1 MGEGQIELQQV
12 LQEMRFWKVKRLYM
26 IQKVREVQG
35 AEAQQVREEEVQL
48 ALHLVKEGE
57 DHQVV
62 EAQQTVHRVMVVQ
75 QVVHRVLV
83 GQQLVHRV
91 LVVLQ
96 LLLLG
101 AGLVSLVFNNYFIVL
116 CIVNHIAKKQ
126 RRYAWTI
133 N

>member
-1 MGEGQIELQQV
+1 M
-12 LQEMRFWKVKRLYM
+12 
-26 IQKVREVQG
+26 
-35 AEAQQVREEEVQL
+35 

-57 DHQVV
+57 DYQLERWDAGEVK
-62 EAQQTVHRVMVVQ
+62 

-101 AGLVSLVFNNYFIVL
+101 AGLVSLVFNNYIMFFIYG
-116 CIVNHIAKKQ
+116 K
-126 RRYAWTI
+126 
-133 N
+133 